1 MPPAEGQED
10 DDPITAS
17 YDIFITDA
25 QIRRLLLQ
33 YPDRPADQP
42 YNDSMR
48 QKPLEFRLKPKTGLV
63 EMDIPI
69 DTQVNYD
76 ETKGLRYGNA
86 LAKSR
91 ITQESGTHGLAG
103 GFNSN
108 GGGIGKVKAEG
119 GAGGADD
126 MNVYMDMDDEDKKAG
141 VKMTAQVLGG
151 RIKKPVDGDPVY
163 MLGAFRD
170 NELHLAPLE
179 SVVQLRPQLHHI
191 DAFDEVAVKSKAMA
205 KAKKDMD
212 EDSTSRSAAMEAR
225 AIDMK
230 VKSAESEGGRAVG
243 NNELLLKLFQDEKW
257 EKYKWIDENDQES
270 WDKYDQYMFN
280 ENLEEPDQLQS
291 AITADD
297 YLDSMSAPRVDP
309 TRPEMTGWAMKRR
322 QQKRR
327 ASSSYK
333 RSGKA
338 QADGTS
344 YNDVDG
350 DIAMA

>member
-1 MPPAEGQED
+1 MPPADAQED

-17 YDIFITDA
+17 YDIFITDS

-42 YNDSMR
+42 YNDSIG

-63 EMDIPI
+63 ELDIPI

-76 ETKGLRYGNA
+76 EVKGLRYGNA

-91 ITQESGTHGLAG
+91 ITQENGSHGMAG
-103 GFNSN
+103 GFNVN
-108 GGGIGKVKAEG
+108 GGGIGKFKTEG
-119 GAGGADD
+119 TGADD
-126 MNVYMDMDDEDKKAG
+126 VNVYMDMDDEDRKAG
-141 VKMTAQVLGG
+141 VKMTTQVLGG

-179 SVVQLRPQLHHI
+179 AVVQLRPQLHHI
-191 DAFDEVAVKSKAMA
+191 DAYDEVSVKSKAMA

-212 EDSTSRSAAMEAR
+212 EDSTSRNAAMEAR

-230 VKSAESEGGRAVG
+230 VKSADTEGARAVG

-257 EKYKWIDENDQES
+257 EKYRWIDENDQES

-280 ENLEEPDQLQS
+280 EGLEEPVQLQS

-322 QQKRR
+322 QQIRR
-327 ASSSYK
+327 ASSSHK
-333 RSGKA
+333 KGKP
-338 QADGTS
+338 QAENDG
-344 YNDVDG
+344 DDDG
-350 DIAMA
+350 DITMA

>member
-1 MPPAEGQED
+1 MFPAESQED

-17 YDIFITDA
+17 YDIFITDS

-42 YNDSMR
+42 YNDAMG

-63 EMDIPI
+63 EIDIPI
-69 DTQVNYD
+69 DTVVNYD

-91 ITQESGTHGLAG
+91 ITQENGTHGMAG
-103 GFNSN
+103 GFNTN
-108 GGGIGKVKAEG
+108 GGGIGKLKSEPSI
-119 GAGGADD
+119 ADD
-126 MNVYMDMDDEDKKAG
+126 MNVYMDLDDDDKRAG
-141 VKMTAQVLGG
+141 VKMSTQVLGG

-163 MLGAFRD
+163 MLAAFRD

-179 SVVQLRPQLHHI
+179 AVVQLQPQLHHI

-212 EDSTSRSAAMEAR
+212 DDSTSRSAAMEAR

-230 VKSAESEGGRAVG
+230 VKSAESEGARAVG

-257 EKYKWIDENDQES
+257 EKYRWIDENDQES
-270 WDKYDQYMFN
+270 WDKYDEYMFN
-280 ENLEEPDQLQS
+280 EGLEEPVQLQS
-291 AITADD
+291 AITTED

-322 QQKRR
+322 QQRRR
-327 ASSSYK
+327 ASSSYRK
-333 RSGKA
+333 GRH
-338 QADGTS
+338 QTED
-344 YNDVDG
+344 DVDD
-350 DIAMA
+350 DIFVAQI